1 MATATGIRES
11 KIATD
16 EWTELFPNDL
26 KNKQGSLI
34 FVKRMMAAAVS
45 CITYL
50 RGIFPEEAYR
60 SKYLGDLCIKL
71 LRNDCNT
78 IGATKVVKWLMG
90 CFDAL
95 EKQYLQIVF
104 ISVYSNPNDPNC
116 IIESYS
122 FKFKYTEK
130 GPEMGILGNNGIE
143 MKVTLEDTKTATV
156 LLIRKL
162 FLLIQHLGILPD
174 NIHLSMKLYYYD
186 DITPAHYEPPGFKEG
201 TCDSLCFEGT
211 AVHFTVGDIRTTFH
225 TFQVRMSADRSRLE
239 QLQDESHMNGNNQM
253 PTSGKESNEDP
264 CNMPPAADEQPSGE
278 KSAQLKQPPQPVV
291 KRKTAPRNQTRKK
304 KRRL

>member
-104 ISVYSNPNDPNC
+104 IS
-116 IIESYS
+116 
-122 FKFKYTEK
+122 
-130 GPEMGILGNNGIE
+130 
-143 MKVTLEDTKTATV
+143 
-156 LLIRKL
+156 
-162 FLLIQHLGILPD
+162 HLGILPD